1 MFLKCSPDI
10 CNWIPR
16 YQIGYPSTFFFMH
29 PKSYFFTF
37 VCRRAIKS
45 LETRIQLAELHAP
58 LGGHL
63 ISWQQKYLKLII
75 PILTGHF
82 GIQFGILRA
91 YLGELCDNN
100 KLTGVCVWSGFW
112 RGGINGHGYY
122 RLLLD
127 RTCCSCN
134 LDLFFSV
141 FAALYCGDCQELA
154 DSKRQQSAVRY
165 CKGCGGYGLGWGFQ
179 RGVTRFSVLQKGC
192 SSSLTFTCDERL
204 EAAGRLFYLLW
215 APAFF
220 HCSCIFFFTS
230 FTCARVGFCKW
241 QFYRFVVDVCSLN
254 ASLVLLPECPLFTPL
269 SVQTCLKCFGVWQ
282 VALP

>member
-1 MFLKCSPDI
+1 MKWMFLKCSSDI

-16 YQIGYPSTFFFMH
+16 YQIGYPSTFFLCT
-29 PKSYFFTF
+29 PKAIFTF

-134 LDLFFSV
+134 LDLFFLFLLPCIAVTAKSWQTVSV
-141 FAALYCGDCQELA
+141 FM
-154 DSKRQQSAVRY
+154 KMQSAFKELCY
-165 CKGCGGYGLGWGFQ
+165 SGKSFQ
-179 RGVTRFSVLQKGC
+179 
-192 SSSLTFTCDERL
+192 
-204 EAAGRLFYLLW
+204 
-215 APAFF
+215 
-220 HCSCIFFFTS
+220 
-230 FTCARVGFCKW
+230 
-241 QFYRFVVDVCSLN
+241 
-254 ASLVLLPECPLFTPL
+254 
-269 SVQTCLKCFGVWQ
+269 
-282 VALP
+282 